1 MLLSVVIVAKNEE
14 KNIARCIES
23 VLAHTA
29 GLGPVEVMLA
39 NSASTDNTVAIA
51 SRYPVNIISLQ
62 PQWPLSPSAGRF
74 SGVNNTTGEY
84 VLIIDGDM
92 ELLPGWME
100 KAIDFLVKNPRV
112 VGVVGRHVDVMVSP
126 DGTCQVVNPR
136 KAGVAGQAY
145 KTDHVYC
152 SSVFRRKELLE
163 VGNFHP
169 FLRAEE
175 EAECSYRLILNGGE
189 LWHLPDDSVKHYA
202 IPRRTL
208 QESFRRFNR
217 GFLHGI
223 GDMFTWCFWKGYY
236 PVLWQKCRVYF
247 ILIALIFCSIAG
259 FIMMHGAFGGIGFLL
274 AGSPVWFWVLMMQKK
289 RSITDGTLSMVNITA
304 ISYSIILALF
314 RRVPEINTYPT
325 DVIWVKKV
333 V

>member
-29 GLGPVEVMLA
+29 GLGPVEVVLA
-39 NSASTDNTVAIA
+39 DSASTDNTVTIA
-51 SRYPVNIISLQ
+51 SRYPINIISLH
-62 PQWPLSPSAGRF
+62 PQWLLSPSAGRF
-74 SGVNNTTGEY
+74 SGVNNTSGEY

-112 VGVVGRHVDVMVSP
+112 VSVVGRHVDIAVFP
-126 DGTCQVVNPR
+126 EGICRVVNPR
-136 KAGVAGQAY
+136 KPGVIGQAY

-152 SSVFRRKELLE
+152 SSVFRRKELLDA
-163 VGNFHP
+163 GNFHP
-169 FLRAEE
+169 FLRAGE
-175 EAECSYRLILNGGE
+175 EAECSYRLILKGGE

-208 QESFRRFNR
+208 QESFRRLKR

-236 PVLWQKCRVYF
+236 PVVWQTCKVY
-247 ILIALIFCSIAG
+247 LIFIFLVVCSILGLA
-259 FIMMHGAFGGIGFLL
+259 MWHGASRGIAFFLVSL
-274 AGSPVWFWVLMMQKK
+274 PVWFWGFMMLKK
-289 RSITDGTLSMVNITA
+289 KSITDGTLSMVNITA
-304 ISYSIILALF
+304 ISYAIILAFF
-314 RRVPEINTYPT
+314 RRIPEIHTYPT
-325 DVIWVKKV
+325 DVTWVKKV
-333 V
+333 G